1 MAHRK
6 PRTPGRQKVFKES
19 IKDKIA
25 RLWTVARPSPA
36 NHDDNNGEPGQTR
49 DHKGTIAQHQGCAGD
64 DSILLT
70 SLSCNHDSL
79 HFIYLATKR
88 GRYPL
93 KQTAM
98 YTLHYSV
105 CMDLG
110 LGHTANAC

>member
-1 MAHRK
+1 MDWGK
-6 PRTPGRQKVFKES
+6 PS
-19 IKDKIA
+19 
-25 RLWTVARPSPA
+25 SA
-36 NHDDNNGEPGQTR
+36 NHDDDNARWGGRAAKGVGSKGPLHSIKGGLAS
-49 DHKGTIAQHQGCAGD
+49 DH

-79 HFIYLATKR
+79 RFIYLATKR

-93 KQTAM
+93 RQTAM

-105 CMDLG
+105 CTDLG